1 VTGMKLSPDGAGVA
15 KSLELARV
23 PLPRLP
29 RVPLPLVF
37 VAVRD
42 LVDDSVEFCVDDG
55 VEARDVGKSASI
67 SACVRFRR
75 YSDSAAMYSDGF
87 GSAL

>member
-1 VTGMKLSPDGAGVA
+1 MKLSPDGVGVA
-15 KSLELARV
+15 ESLELARA

-42 LVDDSVEFCVDDG
+42 RVDDGVEACVCGG

-67 SACVRFRR
+67 SACVRVRR
-75 YSDSAAMYSDGF
+75 ILGF
-87 GSAL
+87 SCRVL